1 MSTVRLRRLLSAQCL
16 AWWIGALL
24 LSALQ
29 PFIAVHFRSD
39 GWEDEPGFRI
49 RPMSQ
54 ATQFEPD
61 DRIDHAREHETT
73 LFVPLGAGMQS
84 PHAIGDALGA
94 FVALLALAVPLV
106 VLQAVPALRRATPPP
121 HARPC
126 ARGGAPPPAT
136 PWRAR
141 PPALAPPPVSC

>member
-1 MSTVRLRRLLSAQCL
+1 MSTVRLRRLLSTRCL

-54 ATQFEPD
+54 TTQFEQD
-61 DRIDHAREHETT
+61 GRLEHAREHETT
-73 LFVPLGAGMQS
+73 LFVPLGANMQS
-84 PHAIGDALGA
+84 SHGFGDALGA
-94 FVALLALAVPLV
+94 LAALLVLAV
-106 VLQAVPALRRATPPP
+106 VLAAARVLPALRLATVPHRPRPGTRGGPPP
-121 HARPC
+121 PSA
-126 ARGGAPPPAT
+126 

>member
-1 MSTVRLRRLLSAQCL
+1 MSTARLRRLLSTQCL

-54 ATQFEPD
+54 TTQFEQD
-61 DRIDHAREHETT
+61 ARIDHAREHETT
-73 LFVPLGAGMQS
+73 LFVPLGAGTPS
-84 PHAIGDALGA
+84 THALGDALGA
-94 FVALLALAVPLV
+94 FAALLALALALAVRK
-106 VLQAVPALRRATPPP
+106 AVPALHPTTPPP
-121 HARPC
+121 RPRPST
-126 ARGGAPPPAT
+126 RGGPPPPSA
-136 PWRAR
+136 PWRSR
-141 PPALAPPPVSC
+141 PPALAPPPVSR

>member
-1 MSTVRLRRLLSAQCL
+1 MSTARLRRLLSTQCL

-54 ATQFEPD
+54 TTQFEQD
-61 DRIDHAREHETT
+61 VRLDHAREHETT
-73 LFVPLGAGMQS
+73 LFVSLGAGMQS
-84 PHAIGDALGA
+84 SQGFADVLGV
-94 FVALLALAVPLV
+94 FVALLALVLAFAVPRI
-106 VLQAVPALRRATPPP
+106 APGLRLAMPPRHRPCPRGGPPP
-121 HARPC
+121 PSA
-126 ARGGAPPPAT
+126 

>member
-1 MSTVRLRRLLSAQCL
+1 MSTARLRRLLSTRCL
-16 AWWIGALL
+16 VWWIGALL

-54 ATQFEPD
+54 TTQFEQD
-61 DRIDHAREHETT
+61 DRLDHARDHETT
-73 LFVPLGAGMQS
+73 LFVPLGAGVQAA
-84 PHAIGDALGA
+84 HALGDALGA
-94 FVALLALAVPLV
+94 FAALLALALPLA
-106 VLQAVPALRRATPPP
+106 VLNAVPALRLATTPPNP
-121 HARPC
+121 RPC
-126 ARGGAPPPAT
+126 MRGGPPPPSA
-136 PWRAR
+136 PWRAH

>member
-1 MSTVRLRRLLSAQCL
+1 MSTMRLRRLLSTRCL

-54 ATQFEPD
+54 TTQFEQD
-61 DRIDHAREHETT
+61 GRLEHAGEHETT
-73 LFVPLGAGMQS
+73 LFVPLGANMQPS
-84 PHAIGDALGA
+84 HGFGDVLGA
-94 FVALLALAVPLV
+94 LAALLAVALTAPR
-106 VLQAVPALRRATPPP
+106 VLPALRLARVPPHPRPCTRGGPPP
-121 HARPC
+121 PSA
-126 ARGGAPPPAT
+126 

>member
-1 MSTVRLRRLLSAQCL
+1 MSTVRLRRLLSTRCL

-49 RPMSQ
+49 RPLSQ
-54 ATQFEPD
+54 TTQFEQD
-61 DRIDHAREHETT
+61 GRLEHAHEHETT

-84 PHAIGDALGA
+84 SHGFGDVLGA
-94 FVALLALAVPLV
+94 LAALLALVLALAVPRMET
-106 VLQAVPALRRATPPP
+106 ALRLAMPARHRPCPRGGPPP
-121 HARPC
+121 PS
-126 ARGGAPPPAT
+126 APR
-136 PWRAR
+136 RAR

>member
-1 MSTVRLRRLLSAQCL
+1 MSTARLRRLLSTQCL

-54 ATQFEPD
+54 TTQFEQD
-61 DRIDHAREHETT
+61 GRLEHAREHETT
-73 LFVPLGAGMQS
+73 LFVPLGAGAQS
-84 PHAIGDALGA
+84 SHAFADVLGA
-94 FVALLALAVPLV
+94 FTGLLALVLALAVPRI
-106 VLQAVPALRRATPPP
+106 APALRLAMPPRHRPCPRGGPPP
-121 HARPC
+121 PS
-126 ARGGAPPPAT
+126 APR
-136 PWRAR
+136 RAR

>member
-1 MSTVRLRRLLSAQCL
+1 MSTMRLRRLLSTQCL

-54 ATQFEPD
+54 TTQFERD
-61 DRIDHAREHETT
+61 GRSDHAREHETT
-73 LFVPLGAGMQS
+73 LFVPQGAGMQAA
-84 PHAIGDALGA
+84 HAFGDALGA
-94 FVALLALAVPLV
+94 LLALLALALPLA
-106 VLQAVPALRRATPPP
+106 VLKHLPTPRGTTPAPGP
-121 HARPC
+121 RPC
-126 ARGGAPPPAT
+126 TRGGPPPPAA
-136 PWRAR
+136 PWQAH

>member
-1 MSTVRLRRLLSAQCL
+1 MSTVRLRRLLSTQCL

-29 PFIAVHFRSD
+29 PFIAVHFRTD

-54 ATQFEPD
+54 TTQFEQD
-61 DRIDHAREHETT
+61 DRLDHAREHETT

-84 PHAIGDALGA
+84 PHALGDALGV
-94 FVALLALAVPLV
+94 FVALLALALPLA
-106 VLQAVPALRRATPPP
+106 VLQSALSVRRSAPPP
-121 HARPC
+121 PPRPC
-126 ARGGAPPPAT
+126 TRGGAPPPAA
-136 PWRAR
+136 PWRAH
-141 PPALAPPPVSC
+141 PPALAPPRAFR